1 LVSRVALGAFTG
13 EEACQVTL
21 GKIFES
27 YSQYLNV
34 PQFKEGFEAHG
45 QGNFRNPYHGDPHH
59 DGDRGVKAKAWDR
72 GIEAASRWQRERLRQ
87 AAADLDSL
95 KAGTATE

>member
-1 LVSRVALGAFTG
+1 LLSALGAFTG

-45 QGNFRNPYHGDPHH
+45 QGNFRNPY
-59 DGDRGVKAKAWDR
+59 DGDRGVKAEAWDR
-72 GIEAASRWQRERLRQ
+72 GVEAASRWQRERLRQ